1 MQENKNDKAKK
12 GNSFAKIFRNYNR
25 FRMCLLLVAVIVV
38 AIAVIYIL
46 RLCKDNTITIFSDDK
61 INVTPTQVLAMK
73 EIGEWEFLSI
83 EDEELVDTVRK
94 GFFSDDHLMRI
105 YYGTLR
111 LGFDMKN
118 VKDDWI
124 TVDKDTISLVL
135 PQIGLLD
142 ERFIDEARTK
152 SFFETGSWND
162 KARENM
168 YHIAY
173 EKMKARCL
181 TQENI
186 ATAEDNARL
195 QFYRMLKAMGYEN
208 VRISFESQVESK

>member
-12 GNSFAKIFRNYNR
+12 GNSFAKTFRNYNR
-25 FRMCLLLVAVIVV
+25 IRLCLLLVALIVV
-38 AIAVIYIL
+38 AIAVIYVV
-46 RLCKDNTITIFSDDK
+46 RSCKDDSISIFSDDK
-61 INVTPTQVLAMK
+61 INVTPTQVLSMK

-124 TVDKDTISLVL
+124 TVDKDTINVVL

-168 YHIAY
+168 YHTAY
-173 EKMKARCL
+173 KKMKARCL

-186 ATAEDNARL
+186 ATAEENARL

-208 VRISFESQVESK
+208 VKISFESQVESK

>member
-1 MQENKNDKAKK
+1 MQENKGDNAKK
-12 GNSFAKIFRNYNR
+12 GNTFARTFRNYNR
-25 FRMCLLLVAVIVV
+25 IRLCLLLIAVIVIAVAVIYVV
-38 AIAVIYIL
+38 
-46 RLCKDNTITIFSDDK
+46 RSCKDDTIKIFSDNK

-118 VKDDWI
+118 VRDNWI
-124 TVDKDTISLVL
+124 KVDKDTISVVL

-142 ERFIDEARTK
+142 ERFIDEARTQ
-152 SFFETGSWND
+152 SFFETGSWSD
-162 KARENM
+162 KAREQM
-168 YHIAY
+168 YQTAY
-173 EKMKARCL
+173 RKMKERCL

-186 ATAEDNARL
+186 ATAEKNAKL
-195 QFYRMLKAMGYEN
+195 QIFRMLKAMGYEN
-208 VRISFESQVESK
+208 VKITFVDKGEGQ

>member
-12 GNSFAKIFRNYNR
+12 GNSFAKTFRNYNR
-25 FRMCLLLVAVIVV
+25 IRLCLLLVALIVV
-38 AIAVIYIL
+38 AIAVIYVV
-46 RLCKDNTITIFSDDK
+46 RSCKDDSISIFSDDK

-124 TVDKDTISLVL
+124 TVDKDTINVVL

-168 YHIAY
+168 YHTAY
-173 EKMKARCL
+173 KKMKARCL

-186 ATAEDNARL
+186 ATAEENARL

-208 VRISFESQVESK
+208 VKISFESQVESK

>member
-1 MQENKNDKAKK
+1 MEGNKSDKARK
-12 GNSFAKIFRNYNR
+12 GNTFAKIFRNYNR
-25 FRMCLLLVAVIVV
+25 VRLCLLSVAVIVV
-38 AIAVIYIL
+38 AIAVIVIV
-46 RLCKDNTITIFSDDK
+46 RSCKDDTITVFSDDK

-94 GFFSDDHLMRI
+94 GIFSDDHLIRI

-111 LGFDMKN
+111 LGFDMGK

-124 TVDKDTISLVL
+124 TVDKDTISVLL

-142 ERFIDEARTK
+142 ERFIDEARTQ

-162 KARENM
+162 EVREKM
-168 YHIAY
+168 YHTAY
-173 EKMKARCL
+173 RKMKARCL

-186 ATAEDNARL
+186 STAEENAKL
-195 QFYRMLKAMGYEN
+195 QVFRMLRAMGYEN
-208 VRISFESQVESK
+208 VKISFDSQVEVK

>member
-1 MQENKNDKAKK
+1 MQENKNEKVRK
-12 GNSFAKIFRNYNR
+12 GNSFAKIFHKYNR

-38 AIAVIYIL
+38 AIAVIYVV
-46 RLCKDNTITIFSDDK
+46 RSCKDDTITIFSNDK

-111 LGFDMKN
+111 LGFDMRD
-118 VKDDWI
+118 VKDNWI
-124 TVDKDTISLVL
+124 TVDKDTISVVL

-142 ERFIDEARTK
+142 DRFIDEARTQ
-152 SFFETGSWND
+152 SFFETGTWND
-162 KARENM
+162 KTREKM
-168 YHIAY
+168 YHTAY

-186 ATAEDNARL
+186 ATAEENATR
-195 QFYRMLKAMGYEN
+195 QFYGMLKAMGYEN
-208 VRISFESQVESK
+208 VKISFESRVGE